1 MHKELIDRLL
11 AKSQKGQIK
20 IDFDLKKKVFLLSIP
35 IFSSRT
41 SLPESVSAYVEA
53 RKNSKFKPHT
63 TSFTLGEKSVHL
75 VQEIPFTLDFQATL
89 RKETDA
95 FLKMSKKC
103 QRMLT
108 EIAVEEK
115 LSLKF

>member
-11 AKSQKGQIK
+11 AKSQKGRVK
-20 IDFDLKKKVFLLSIP
+20 IGFDLKKKVFFFSAP
-35 IFSSRT
+35 VFSSR
-41 SLPESVSAYVEA
+41 SALPESVSSYVHA
-53 RKNSKFKPHT
+53 RKNSTFKPFV
-63 TSFTLGEKSVHL
+63 TSFELAEGAVLL
-75 VQEIPFTLDFQATL
+75 VQEIPFALGFQATL
-89 RKETDA
+89 RKQAGE

-115 LSLKF
+115 LQIKF